1 MQCQAAST
9 ISATSSWDL
18 AGCLDLFSENE
29 EELTLP
35 TSIAEQMLHSSFQGS
50 RLGACFDLF
59 VLSCPCE
66 GKMELFLGSVRR
78 FGGVLTGVLQGF
90 NFGACFDLF
99 AISCSCAGQ
108 MELFVASVQRFGTVL
123 NGVVQG
129 FNFGDRF
136 EHLCFLSDCCQ
147 AFVAQIPTSWP
158 LHCKPEP

>member
-50 RLGACFDLF
+50 RL
-59 VLSCPCE
+59 
-66 GKMELFLGSVRR
+66 
-78 FGGVLTGVLQGF
+78 
-90 NFGACFDLF
+90 GACFDLF